1 MKSSKAIVCKVEKER
16 TVNGSKSAIIK
27 LQLFSLIA
35 VFTGKMPMSTESSVD
50 VSVSP
55 GERLRKARIG
65 YSWTIEDVAGNLNLS
80 IDVIHALESGDYAGL
95 PEPAFIRGYLRAYAR
110 LMEIDEK
117 QVLTEDRGTAYGRL
131 GSVMPV
137 MENSAL
143 LKSNRRKSWL
153 RFSKKN
159 KSIRRRPII
168 VGVLVI
174 AAILAVWWLSGI
186 RPVDIT
192 GSTAG
197 SEDSGTKTITVPLKS
212 TTND

>member
-1 MKSSKAIVCKVEKER
+1 
-16 TVNGSKSAIIK
+16 
-27 LQLFSLIA
+27 
-35 VFTGKMPMSTESSVD
+35 MPMSTESSVD
-50 VSVSP
+50 ASVSP
-55 GERLRKARIG
+55 GERLRKARIS

-117 QVLTEDRGTAYGRL
+117 LILTEDRETAYGRL
-131 GSVMPV
+131 GSVVPV

-143 LKSNRRKSWL
+143 LESNRRKSWL

-168 VGVLVI
+168 VGILVI

-186 RPVDIT
+186 RPADIT
-192 GSTAG
+192 GSTGG

-212 TTND
+212 TAND